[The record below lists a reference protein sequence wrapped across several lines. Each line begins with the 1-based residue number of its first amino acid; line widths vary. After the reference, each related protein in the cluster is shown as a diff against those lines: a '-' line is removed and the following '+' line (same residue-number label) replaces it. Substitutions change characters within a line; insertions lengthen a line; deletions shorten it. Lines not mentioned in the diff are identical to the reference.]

1 MIWQS
6 YKGTWERSTKWGGG
20 GRWGW
25 KNRLSSSFL
34 TFGGNVMVCLCSHLK
49 SIVVWHGQRVY
60 QVNGLAVWQC
70 GKDLG
75 FCWHPWTTESDIP
88 GTSWPLNSGPIVC
101 AFVLFYSKVSMNW
114 YVSHFPKYTIS
125 KCVPKMD
132 QRIRSFKDGLT
143 CSPSIMAAEIVTIS
157 DS

>member
-60 QVNGLAVWQC
+60 QVNGVGSVAMGKGFGFLLASLNNWIR
-70 GKDLG
+70 
-75 FCWHPWTTESDIP
+75 HPWNFL
-88 GTSWPLNSGPIVC
+88 TSELWANSVC
-101 AFVLFYSKVSMNW
+101 
-114 YVSHFPKYTIS
+114 
-125 KCVPKMD
+125 
-132 QRIRSFKDGLT
+132 IRSILFQKYLWTDMSLT
-143 CSPSIMAAEIVTIS
+143 FLNIRFPNVFQKWTNELEASRM
-157 DS
+157 DSLVALPLWQLK